1 MPPSSSSPSQPPV
14 DAALVA
20 AIHHLDVVAH
30 EQELAVNRILG
41 LVELLLAS
49 APDRVTHAR
58 LEGIL
63 EACAFQD
70 LAGQRLTKV
79 GRLLRY
85 LREKASPGD
94 ELSAH
99 VPPTSDGLTQEQV
112 DLLLRGRRLPR

>member
-1 MPPSSSSPSQPPV
+1 M
-14 DAALVA
+14 
-20 AIHHLDVVAH
+20 
-30 EQELAVNRILG
+30 NRILG

>member
-1 MPPSSSSPSQPPV
+1 M
-14 DAALVA
+14 
-20 AIHHLDVVAH
+20 
-30 EQELAVNRILG
+30 NRILG
-41 LVELLLAS
+41 LVELLLGS

-85 LREKASPGD
+85 LREKNSPVGAD
-94 ELSAH
+94 LPPSAAA
-99 VPPTSDGLTQEQV
+99 SDGLTQQQV
-112 DLLLRGRRLPR
+112 DLLLRGGHLKSPARR